1 MTAKK
6 PAKPASAKTRS
17 RSSIGAVRSPQSTEA
32 ILEAAAAILE
42 EQGYRAF
49 TMDALVERA
58 GSSKPTIYRWWR
70 SKGALLRDV
79 YERAALTFVTTPDTG
94 NLEQDLIVHLR
105 SLWSWWRSSSA
116 GETLRSFFIEIQ
128 LDSKAIA
135 EFRDEFLPRRERTL
149 RRIFAH
155 AVSSGE
161 IVDGPGV
168 EVAVS
173 MLTGMSWLHLITANL
188 DNLDDIDH
196 SVAVLV
202 QGLRAR

>member
-1 MTAKK
+1 
-6 PAKPASAKTRS
+6 
-17 RSSIGAVRSPQSTEA
+17 VRSPQSTEA

-79 YERAALTFVTTPDTG
+79 YERTALTFVTSPDTG

-105 SLWSWWRSSSA
+105 SLWTWWRSSSA

-128 LDSKAIA
+128 MDSKAIA
-135 EFRDEFLPRRERTL
+135 EFREEFLPRRERTL
-149 RRIFAH
+149 RKIFAR
-155 AVSSGE
+155 AVSAGE
-161 IVDGPGV
+161 IVDGPAV

-188 DNLDDIDH
+188 ENLDDIDN
-196 SVAVLV
+196 SVAVIV
-202 QGLRAR
+202 KGLRVQ